1 MSWADNFFSLT
12 LAKLWLRF
20 PGEETIPACIQSF
33 SVHKLSEGEIHF
45 MKNVMEVNC
54 VLYILLFLLIKQ
66 PLLELFQHS
75 LTTAK

>member
-1 MSWADNFFSLT
+1 MSWADNFFGLT

-20 PGEETIPACIQSF
+20 SGEETTSIYIQLF

-45 MKNVMEVNC
+45 MKNVMEVYC